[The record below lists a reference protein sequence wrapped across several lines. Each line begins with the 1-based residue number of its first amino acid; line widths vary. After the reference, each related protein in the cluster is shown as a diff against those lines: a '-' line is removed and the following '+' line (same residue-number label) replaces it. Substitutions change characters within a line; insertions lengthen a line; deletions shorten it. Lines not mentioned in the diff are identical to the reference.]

1 MFDEVVGEIY
11 LDEDLGEVVN
21 SSVANQICLVQREGE
36 VPVQIWNEYENDG
49 EGGFLHVGTI
59 VGSQLKIPN
68 EEKLLHQNQ
77 HLKQLVNDFEAAN
90 IRRQGEIESLR
101 KELEAVHKS
110 YREKLTEKNDQILQ
124 LCHDVASKS
133 NKRKDKIVDYSLVD
147 PDLLRDYAVT
157 KLQSDTECPD
167 QEFDVDSE
175 ECEHLRSEIEKQAT
189 FHPHVQQQIVKD
201 EQGRKRFRKNVL
213 IDQIVEQAGSPSHTG
228 QTGLNYVA
236 TLPASREDRAQL
248 AQLMGYSVDGYL
260 SLSYALPVE
269 GEE

>member
-1 MFDEVVGEIY
+1 MFDEVDGEIY

-36 VPVQIWNEYENDG
+36 VLVQIWNEYENAG

-110 YREKLTEKNDQILQ
+110 YQEKLNAKKLQVTTMSTELQ
-124 LCHDVASKS
+124 DLRQSK
-133 NKRKDKIVDYSLVD
+133 RRDKIVDYSLVD
-147 PDLLRDYAVT
+147 PDLLHDYAVA
-157 KLQSDTECPD
+157 KLQSDNECPD
-167 QEFDVDSE
+167 QEFAVDSE
-175 ECEHLRSEIEKQAT
+175 ECEHLRAQIEEQAT

-201 EQGRKRFRKNVL
+201 EHGRKRFRKNAL
-213 IDQIVEQAGSPSHTG
+213 IDQLVEQAGSPSHTG
-228 QTGLNYVA
+228 LTGLNYVA
-236 TLPASREDRAQL
+236 ILPASREDRAQL
-248 AQLMGYSVDGYL
+248 AQLIGYSVDGYQ
-260 SLSYALPVE
+260 SLDYALPLE
-269 GEE
+269 NE

>member
-1 MFDEVVGEIY
+1 MFDEVDGEIY
-11 LDEDLGEVVN
+11 LDEDLGEVIN

-36 VPVQIWNEYENDG
+36 VLIQIWNEYENDG

-101 KELEAVHKS
+101 KELAAARMSCHD
-110 YREKLTEKNDQILQ
+110 KLTEKNAQILQ
-124 LCHDVASKS
+124 LRHDLASKS

-147 PDLLRDYAVT
+147 PDLLHKYAVLSLT
-157 KLQSDTECPD
+157 GEYDTYDHGSELEELQE
-167 QEFDVDSE
+167 
-175 ECEHLRSEIEKQAT
+175 EIEKQAT
-189 FHPHVQQQIVKD
+189 FHPHVQQQIVTD
-201 EQGRKRFRKNVL
+201 NQGRKRFRKNVL
-213 IDQIVEQAGSPSHTG
+213 IDRLVDESGGHG
-228 QTGLNYVA
+228 LTGLNYIE
-236 TLPASREDRAQL
+236 TLEASREDRAQL
-248 AQLMGYSVDGYL
+248 AQLIGYSVDGYQ
-260 SLSYALPVE
+260 SLDYALPLE